1 MGEKEFTKLCK
12 QKVMDFYKQSRNYK
26 PKEIYIVWCVK
37 VLQNN
42 KALLSTTWPDGL
54 YFELT
59 YDGDK
64 KKLYFDAYKR
74 QENHEFKISTIDHI
88 E

>member
-12 QKVMDFYKQSRNYK
+12 QKVMDFYKRSRNYT

-42 KALLSTTWPDGL
+42 NALLSTTWPDGL

-74 QENHEFKISTIDHI
+74 QENHEFKIN

>member
-12 QKVMDFYKQSRNYK
+12 KKIADYYEWKHGFSADD
-26 PKEIYIVWCVK
+26 IYIVWCVK

-42 KALLSTTWPDGL
+42 KALLSTTVPDGM

-64 KKLYFDAYKR
+64 KKLYFDAYKL
-74 QENHEFKISTIDHI
+74 QENHEFTSVAFLFC
-88 E
+88 

>member
-1 MGEKEFTKLCK
+1 MGEQEFTKLCK
-12 QKVMDFYKQSRNYK
+12 QKIADYYKWNK
-26 PKEIYIVWCVK
+26 LCVPTNMKIYIVWCVK

-42 KALLSTTWPDGL
+42 KALLSTDWSDGM

-74 QENHEFKISTIDHI
+74 QENHEFRVNDK
-88 E
+88 

>member
-12 QKVMDFYKQSRNYK
+12 QKVMDFYQRSRNYT
-26 PKEIYIVWCVK
+26 PKEVYIVWCVK

-42 KALLSTTWPDGL
+42 KPLLSTTLPDGL

-74 QENHEFKISTIDHI
+74 QKNHEFKISTIDHI

>member
-1 MGEKEFTKLCK
+1 MALNDLFTKK
-12 QKVMDFYKQSRNYK
+12 QQ
-26 PKEIYIVWCVK
+26 K

-42 KALLSTTWPDGL
+42 KALLSTTCPDGL
-54 YFELT
+54 HFELT

-64 KKLYFDAYKR
+64 KKLYFDAYKL
-74 QENHEFKISTIDHI
+74 QENHEFTV

>member
-12 QKVMDFYKQSRNYK
+12 QKVMEFYKRSRNYT

-64 KKLYFDAYKR
+64 QEFYLDAYKR
-74 QENHEFKISTIDHI
+74 IDNRMSRLTD
-88 E
+88 